1 MKRVD
6 KVVTLPFAPSGV
18 SYRARGAM
26 ASHAVAACVPP
37 LGVADRRSE
46 GHHRGG
52 GNRSARGFCSF
63 GGKRHRK
70 CRPVWTDISVV
81 VCASPRKCDLYDV
94 SDDLTPYHVAW
105 GWQKAIL
112 EARLASLSLEK
123 DETVSGDDTHDEEGD
138 TNTRHPLGHRDC
150 VLLVQ
155 HPAVVTLGTGSSL
168 ENLKFD
174 PGAADAPFQ
183 VFRTERGGEATYHGP
198 GQLVLYPILDLSQ
211 RTPDLHKYMRDLEQ
225 VAILAM
231 TTLGVRNAGRVAG
244 LTGAWGTRVPDD
256 ETGVVTENE
265 EAVSEDEDGVNNS
278 QTPHKVAA
286 IGVRARRWVT
296 YHGVA
301 LNVDV
306 DLSQFQYIVPCGIG
320 DRPVGSVAQLLLGKA
335 GIVSSSSGSTDP
347 QHDSNLD
354 SAGARG
360 VGADAKGPPPDAELM
375 ERAKEALLDAFQ
387 VVFETEL
394 VNKEGPPFVA

>member
-1 MKRVD
+1 MR
-6 KVVTLPFAPSGV
+6 
-18 SYRARGAM
+18 
-26 ASHAVAACVPP
+26 
-37 LGVADRRSE
+37 
-46 GHHRGG
+46 
-52 GNRSARGFCSF
+52 
-63 GGKRHRK
+63 
-70 CRPVWTDISVV
+70 
-81 VCASPRKCDLYDV
+81 
-94 SDDLTPYHVAW
+94 
-105 GWQKAIL
+105 
-112 EARLASLSLEK
+112 
-123 DETVSGDDTHDEEGD
+123 
-138 TNTRHPLGHRDC
+138 TR
-150 VLLVQ
+150 
-155 HPAVVTLGTGSSL
+155 
-168 ENLKFD
+168 
-174 PGAADAPFQ
+174 
-183 VFRTERGGEATYHGP
+183 
-198 GQLVLYPILDLSQ
+198 
-211 RTPDLHKYMRDLEQ
+211 
-225 VAILAM
+225 
-231 TTLGVRNAGRVAG
+231 GVRNGGGVAG

-347 QHDSNLD
+347 QHYSNLD